1 LGIEMPVSIAAPV
14 GESGEDGAPDSAFA
28 GPDPDATTDQV
39 SVEESPETD
48 RAQAP
53 VETET
58 EAASAEPIGDSG
70 EEDPISRVAS
80 SHEIG

>member
-1 LGIEMPVSIAAPV
+1 MPAPIV
-14 GESGEDGAPDSAFA
+14 APIVELSEDG
-28 GPDPDATTDQV
+28 DPDATAADQA

-48 RAQAP
+48 HTQSP

-58 EAASAEPIGDSG
+58 ETETETGRAEPIGDPG

-80 SHEIG
+80 SHEID